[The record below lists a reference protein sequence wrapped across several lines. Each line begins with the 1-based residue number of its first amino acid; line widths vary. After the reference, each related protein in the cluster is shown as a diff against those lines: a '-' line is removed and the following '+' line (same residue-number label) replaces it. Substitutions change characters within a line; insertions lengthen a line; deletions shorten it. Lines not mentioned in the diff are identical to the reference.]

1 MFKHLLRFWLCLLL
15 TTPVAAIAQEQH
27 SACISTHF
35 HHFYGPSDTVKVIS
49 VERLRSWSTWCQY
62 GYTAQ
67 KLEDA
72 IRPCYEDTIETLRS
86 QSDGYINI
94 GMKKTQQVKN
104 YCKRKLWSEVIPTE
118 NTNQS

>member
-1 MFKHLLRFWLCLLL
+1 MFKQLLLFWLSLLL
-15 TTPVAAIAQEQH
+15 MTPITVIAQEQQ

-35 HHFYGPSDTVKVIS
+35 HHFYGPSDIVKVIS
-49 VERLRSWSTWCQY
+49 VERLRRWSTWCQH

-67 KLEDA
+67 KLEEA

-104 YCKRKLWSEVIPTE
+104 YCRQQLWSEVISPE
-118 NTNQS
+118 KQ